1 MLPNFHDTIFTFTF
15 TFSYQLLLS
24 RGGAVEGSMNN
35 PADITTETPL
45 QLAAAAGDIEI
56 VELLLEKG
64 ADPFLSSSIHSS
76 GSSKEMS
83 FCLATLF

>member
-1 MLPNFHDTIFTFTF
+1 M
-15 TFSYQLLLS
+15 
-24 RGGAVEGSMNN
+24 EGSMNN

-45 QLAAAAGDIEI
+45 QLAAAAGDIAI

-76 GSSKEMS
+76 GSSKS
-83 FCLATLF
+83 ILPVLYVFNCFFSKLIKW